1 MILAGSSVYW
11 TQEVITA
18 IKKGGDKALHEY
30 VHEILNPQLQQI
42 VMLVRGKLSK
52 LQMGTL
58 GELRPPPPSSSTTT
72 ATAAAAA
79 AAAATT
85 IIHHYDTSSVQT
97 WPSQSRRAGGH

>member
-11 TQEVITA
+11 TQEVIAA

-30 VHEILNPQLQQI
+30 VHETLNPQLQQI

-58 GELRPPPPSSSTTT
+58 GELRPPPPSSSTTAAT
-72 ATAAAAA
+72 AT

-85 IIHHYDTSSVQT
+85 IIHHYDTPSVQT
-97 WPSQSRRAGGH
+97 WPSQPRRAGGH